1 MNFNNFLKSLFGDK
15 STRDMKLIQ
24 PLVEEV
30 KKAYPA
36 IQALSNDELRA
47 KTKEIQ
53 KYVQDSAREQKE
65 KIEELKATIEET
77 PLDEREAIFN
87 QIDKLD
93 KEALEIYEKA
103 LDEVMPVAFSI
114 VKDTARRFAENE
126 ETIVTATD
134 FDRELAADPKKDFIT
149 IDGDKAI
156 YHNHWTAGGNDLKWE
171 MVHYDV
177 QLFGGIALHQ
187 GKIAEMATGEGKTLV
202 ATLPVFLN
210 ALTGNGVHVVTVN
223 DYLAKRDSEWMGPLY
238 MFNGLSVDC
247 IDKHRPNSDER
258 RKAYNADITFGTNN
272 EFGFDYL
279 RDNMASSPQDLVQ
292 RRHNYAIVDEV
303 DSVLV
308 DDARTPLIIS
318 GPVPK
323 GDDQMFEEYQPL
335 VERLVDVQRKL
346 ATQYLADAKQKITQ
360 GQQMLEAGQKKE
372 GQEVLDEG
380 FLSLFRSF
388 KCMPKNKPLIKYLSE
403 EGIKAGMLKTEEM
416 YMENNNRRMP
426 EAVAPLYFVVEE
438 KLNSCELTDKGTDW
452 LAAQVND
459 RDLFVLPDITSQLS
473 ELEADKSLTEEQR
486 VDKKDELLN
495 HYAVQSERV
504 HTIRQLLKAYC
515 MFNKDDEYVVID
527 GEVKIV
533 DEQTGR
539 IMEGR
544 RWSDGLHQAVE
555 AKEHVKVEAATQTFA
570 TITLQNYFRMYHKL
584 AGMTGTASTEAGE
597 FWDIYKLD
605 VVEIPTNK
613 PVIRNDQDDR
623 VYKTAREK
631 YRAVIDEIVEMRANG
646 RPCLVGT
653 TSVEISEMLS
663 KMLSMRKIPHQVLN
677 AKLHQKEA
685 DIVAQ
690 AGQSTQG
697 TAYVSLD
704 GRAFCDKPSAL
715 RHNQELA
722 ETDKKFADIDTN
734 EVKEEQR
741 LLGAVTIATNM
752 AGRGTDIKLSDDVKA
767 AGGLA
772 IIGTERH
779 ESRRVDRQLR
789 GRAGRQGDPGSS
801 VFYVSLE
808 DKLMRLFGSERIAS
822 VMDRLGFKEGERI
835 ESGMI
840 TKNIERA
847 QKKVEENNFGI
858 RKHLLEYDDV
868 MNKQRTVVYEKR
880 RHALMGERI
889 GMDIAN
895 IIWDRTINIIDN
907 NDYAGCREQ
916 FLKILSMECPFT
928 SEEFI
933 NTSRDQLYE
942 QAFQAA
948 MQSFTRKTD
957 RLQSVAWPVIKQV
970 FENQGEMYE
979 RILVPITDGKRVYN
993 IPCNLREAYES
1004 EAKSVVK
1011 QFEKTIMLHII
1022 DDCWKENLRQL
1033 DELRHSVQNA
1043 SYEQKDPLLIFKLE
1057 SAKLFDD
1064 MVNDM
1069 NNRISSILTRG
1080 QIPEMEQ
1087 QEVREAAPEQRSQR
1101 YNEQR
1106 GNELV
1111 DPNQEAA
1118 AHTDTRGS
1126 AQQEQRR
1133 QPIVKDKMPGRNDPC
1148 PCGSGKKFKNC
1159 HGRGI
1164 V

>member
-1 MNFNNFLKSLFGDK
+1 MGFNNFLKSLFGDK

-24 PLVEEV
+24 PLVEKV
-30 KKAYPA
+30 KAAYPEV
-36 IQALSNDELRA
+36 QALSNDELRA

-53 KYVQDSAREQKE
+53 KYVQDAAKEQKE
-65 KIEELKATIEET
+65 QIDALKAKIEDT
-77 PLDEREAIFN
+77 PIDEREVIFN
-87 QIDKLD
+87 EIDKLD

-114 VKDTARRFAENE
+114 VKETARRFAENE

-134 FDRELAADPKKDFIT
+134 FDRELAGDPAKDFIT

-171 MVHYDV
+171 MIHYDV
-177 QLFGGIALHQ
+177 QLFGGEVLHQ

-238 MFNGLSVDC
+238 MFHGLSVDC
-247 IDKHRPNSDER
+247 IDKHQPNSEAR
-258 RKAYNADITFGTNN
+258 RQAYQADITFGTNN

-279 RDNMASSPQDLVQ
+279 RDNMAISPADLVQ

-303 DSVLV
+303 DSVLI

-318 GPVPK
+318 GPVPN

-335 VERLVDVQRKL
+335 VEKLVGVQRQL
-346 ATQYLADAKQKITQ
+346 ATQFLADAKQKIAEGTKLMEE
-360 GQQMLEAGQKKE
+360 GKKKE
-372 GQEVLDEG
+372 AQELLDEG
-380 FLSLFRSF
+380 FLSLYRSH
-388 KCMPKNKPLIKYLSE
+388 KSLPKNKPLIKFLSE
-403 EGIKAGMLKTEEM
+403 DGIKSGMLRTEEI

-426 EAVAPLYFVVEE
+426 EAIEPLYFVVDE
-438 KLNSCELTDKGTDW
+438 KLNSCDLTDKGTAW
-452 LAAQVND
+452 LSKQVNND
-459 RDLFVLPDITSQLS
+459 QLFVLPDITTELSALENENLS
-473 ELEADKSLTEEQR
+473 EEERIQ
-486 VDKKDELLN
+486 KKDDLLS
-495 HYAVQSERV
+495 HYGVQSERV
-504 HTIRQLLKAYC
+504 HTLQQLLKAYT
-515 MFNKDDEYVVID
+515 MFNKDDEYVVMD

-544 RWSDGLHQAVE
+544 QWSDGLHQAIE
-555 AKEHVKVEAATQTFA
+555 AKEHVKVKEATQTFA

-605 VVEIPTNK
+605 VVEIPTNR

-623 VYKTAREK
+623 IYKTAREK
-631 YRAVIDEIVEMRANG
+631 YNAVIEEIEEMRNAG
-646 RPCLVGT
+646 RPTLVGT
-653 TSVEISEMLS
+653 TSVEISELLSRMLN
-663 KMLSMRKIPHQVLN
+663 LRHIPHQVLN

-685 DIVAQ
+685 DIVAN
-690 AGQSTQG
+690 AGQSI
-697 TAYVSLD
+697 D
-704 GRAFCDKPSAL
+704 GK
-715 RHNQELA
+715 
-722 ETDKKFADIDTN
+722 
-734 EVKEEQR
+734 
-741 LLGAVTIATNM
+741 GAVTIATNM
-752 AGRGTDIKLSDDVKA
+752 AGRGTDIKLSPEVKA

-789 GRAGRQGDPGSS
+789 GRSGRQGDPGSS

-808 DKLMRLFGSERIAS
+808 DKLMRLFGSERIAK
-822 VMDRLGFKEGERI
+822 VMDRLGVEDGERI
-835 ESGMI
+835 ESGMM
-840 TKNIERA
+840 TKSIERA

-858 RKHLLEYDDV
+858 RKRLLEYDDV

-895 IIWDRTINIIDN
+895 IIWDRVVNIIET
-907 NDYAGCREQ
+907 NDYEGCKEE
-916 FLKILSMECPFT
+916 FLKILAMECPF
-928 SEEFI
+928 SSQQFIEEPRE
-933 NTSRDQLYE
+933 NLE
-942 QAFQAA
+942 ENAFQLA
-948 MQSFTRKTD
+948 MEAFKRKTD
-957 RLQSVAWPVIKQV
+957 RIQAVANPVIKQV
-970 FENQGEMYE
+970 YENQGSQYE
-979 RILVPITDGKRVYN
+979 RIMVPVTDGKRMYN
-993 IPCNLREAYES
+993 IACDLKEAYDTES
-1004 EAKSVVK
+1004 KSVVK
-1011 QFEKTIMLHII
+1011 QFEKSILLHII
-1022 DDCWKENLRQL
+1022 DDCWKENLRAL

-1043 SYEQKDPLLIFKLE
+1043 SYEQKDPLVIFKLE

-1064 MVNDM
+1064 MVDEM
-1069 NNRISSILTRG
+1069 NNKIASILMRG
-1080 QIPEMEQ
+1080 QIPEIQ
-1087 QEVREAAPEQRSQR
+1087 QDEVREAAPEQHSRR
-1101 YNEQR
+1101 YNEQKADIQ
-1106 GNELV
+1106 EEQMV
-1111 DPNQEAA
+1111 DRHQQAA
-1118 AHTDTRGS
+1118 AQHDTRET
-1126 AQQEQRR
+1126 AQQVNRV
-1133 QPIVKDKMPGRNDPC
+1133 PIRKDKMPGPNDPC
-1148 PCGSGKKFKNC
+1148 PCGSGKKFKKC